1 MTLPP
6 AHYIAPGDARA
17 ERRILLVSP
26 AYPPCAE
33 VGALRWEKITDVA
46 AERGWGLD
54 VITGAAGP
62 LDRIDERRLLTL
74 PAGTR
79 VWTIP
84 MPVPMLQRVERGVVA
99 IVAPLRR
106 RRRAAASEGS
116 AREGGNGGAAAVA
129 SVTEVLPFPSPERA
143 AAPVSAMVR
152 NVRASSYFTAWLEWG
167 DAVVELARRIARV
180 HPPAVVA
187 SSGPPHMTH
196 EAARRV
202 AHAIRRR
209 LAIDLRDPWFVSEA
223 EPEELRGTTWR
234 RRSAAYEAR
243 ACADASLVVVNTEA
257 CAELMRARYPQFASK
272 VMTVM
277 NGADD
282 EVRAFADTG
291 ADTFDI
297 VHTGNVYGGRDPR
310 PLFRGIARFL
320 ERSGAAAAGALRVRF
335 VGALRYEGVPL
346 EELARECGLAD
357 RFSCTPPVT
366 RQEALR
372 LSGRAAVNVV
382 LQQDWTHSIPSKVF
396 EYMQF
401 PGWILALAQPGDA
414 ISQLLGGSTS
424 PPLPPHDADAI
435 ADFLATRFDRWS
447 RGDRDA
453 PFNADGRFDRK
464 RQAGRLLDAVETLA

>member
-1 MTLPP
+1 VTLPP

-99 IVAPLRR
+99 MVAPLRR
-106 RRRAAASEGS
+106 RKRAAASEG
-116 AREGGNGGAAAVA
+116 ATREGGNGATMTAAMPGA
-129 SVTEVLPFPSPERA
+129 LPLPSPDGA
-143 AAPVSAMVR
+143 TAPVSAMMR
-152 NVRASSYFTAWLEWG
+152 NMRAASYFTAWLEWG
-167 DAVVELARRIARV
+167 EAVVELARELARE
-180 HPPAVVA
+180 HRPAVVA

-202 AHAIRRR
+202 AHAIGRR

-223 EPEELRGTTWR
+223 EPDELRGTTWR

-243 ACADASLVVVNTEA
+243 ACADASLVVVNTES
-257 CAELMRARYPQFASK
+257 CAELMRERYPQFASK
-272 VMTVM
+272 VTTVM

-282 EVRAFADTG
+282 EVRAFSDTSG
-291 ADTFDI
+291 DTFDI

-320 ERSGAAAAGALRVRF
+320 ERAGDAAGAVRVRF
-335 VGALRYEGVPL
+335 VGAQRYEGVPL
-346 EELARECGLAD
+346 EDMARESGLGD
-357 RFSCTPPVT
+357 RFSCTPPMT
-366 RQEALR
+366 RPEALR

-401 PGWILALAQPGDA
+401 PAWILALAQPGDA

-424 PPLPPHDADAI
+424 PPLSPQDTDAI
-435 ADFLATRFDRWS
+435 ADFLATRFERWS
-447 RGDRDA
+447 RGERDA

-464 RQAGRLLDAVETLA
+464 RQAGRLLDALEALA